1 MPYVVKAIRNSLV
14 NPVVWLVFV
23 LAFYSPV
30 SYSNGWEHTSID
42 FEVLVSALND
52 TNPNLRR
59 RAAES
64 LGFRPQAGATDAL
77 LARLGKNE
85 SVARVR
91 QEIYNAL
98 GRIAEESALDAIG
111 DCLANETTIVVRA
124 QCAAALGSYS
134 SPAAEHLALK
144 SIHDENRHV
153 RLRTVAS
160 LGSFSSA
167 STIQALIEFTR
178 DKDNSTQNTAL
189 LSLGRTGSA
198 AATPI
203 LVESLQHSN
212 NREQTLVLLR
222 ALTFLADPDAIEVI
236 QAVYERG
243 DDEDVRRHA
252 LVAIANTRAKGSESY
267 FLDALSSEDHATR
280 ILGLAVLRNF
290 GSLEQVPAITE
301 HALIESSDLFNQDS
315 KQLLSDPLR
324 TLDNLQLLN
333 EYLKTIV
340 RLDPGAGERLYA
352 KAVLPKSI
360 PRSSSAALKIAQG
373 FYDARWQS
381 IYGLGYAGTTRAA
394 ELVVA
399 SLKDSDARIRAVAI
413 RSMGVLGESTYN
425 KSIEK
430 MLSDQTAEVRWMAA
444 RVLGRLNAVG
454 SVDAI
459 LTALNDSHAQVRL
472 ESAIALGYLRARSA
486 KQKLRELAASD
497 PDPRVK
503 EAAVYAA
510 SLIK

>member
-1 MPYVVKAIRNSLV
+1 MPYVAEAIRKS
-14 NPVVWLVFV
+14 PVKPLVWLVFV
-23 LAFYSPV
+23 LAFYSPLT
-30 SYSNGWEHTSID
+30 YSNGWEHTSID
-42 FEVLVSALND
+42 FEVLVAALND
-52 TNPNLRR
+52 ANPNLRR

-64 LGFRPQAGATDAL
+64 LGFRRQDGATDAL
-77 LARLGKNE
+77 LARLEKNE
-85 SVARVR
+85 PVTRVR

-124 QCAAALGSYS
+124 QCAAALGSYD
-134 SPAAEHLALK
+134 SPAAEQFALK
-144 SIHDENRHV
+144 SIRDENQHV
-153 RLRTVAS
+153 RLRAVAS
-160 LGSFSSA
+160 LGSFSA
-167 STIQALIEFTR
+167 RATVQALIELTR
-178 DKDNSTQNTAL
+178 DKDDTIKNTAL
-189 LSLGRTGSA
+189 LSLGRTGTA

-203 LVESLQHSN
+203 LVESLQRSG

-236 QAVYERG
+236 QAVYERAE
-243 DDEDVRRHA
+243 DEDVRRHA
-252 LVAIANTRAKGSESY
+252 LVAIASTRAEGSESY
-267 FLDALSSEDHATR
+267 FLDALSSEDQATR

-301 HALIESSDLFNQDS
+301 QALIETSDLFELDS
-315 KQLLSDPLR
+315 EQLLSNPLP
-324 TLDNLQLLN
+324 TIDKLQLLN

-340 RLDPGAGERLYA
+340 RLDPGAGEHLYA
-352 KAVLPKSI
+352 KAVFPKSI
-360 PRSSSAALKIAQG
+360 PRTSSAALKIAQG

-381 IYGLGYAGTTRAA
+381 LYGLGYTGTTRAA
-394 ELVVA
+394 ELVEA

-413 RSMGVLGESTYN
+413 RSMGVLGVSTN
-425 KSIEK
+425 SESIEE
-430 MLSDQTAEVRWMAA
+430 MLFDQAAEVRWMAA

-454 SVDAI
+454 SIDAI
-459 LTALNDSHAQVRL
+459 LGALNDSHAQVRL
-472 ESAIALGYLRARSA
+472 ESAIALGYLHARSA
-486 KQKLRELAASD
+486 QQKLSELAEND

>member
-1 MPYVVKAIRNSLV
+1 MPYVVEAIRNSLLK
-14 NPVVWLVFV
+14 PLVWLVFV

-30 SYSNGWEHTSID
+30 TYSNGWEHTSID

-52 TNPNLRR
+52 ANPNLRR

-77 LARLGKNE
+77 LARLEKNE
-85 SVARVR
+85 SVTRVR

-98 GRIAEESALDAIG
+98 GRIGDESALDAIG
-111 DCLANETTIVVRA
+111 DCLANETTIAVRA

-134 SPAAEHLALK
+134 SPAAEYLALK
-144 SIHDENRHV
+144 SIRDENQHV
-153 RLRTVAS
+153 RLRAVAS

-167 STIQALIEFTR
+167 GTVQALTEFTR
-178 DKDNSTQNTAL
+178 DKDDPIKNTAL

-212 NREQTLVLLR
+212 DREQTLVLLR
-222 ALTFLADPDAIEVI
+222 ALTLLADPDAIEVI
-236 QAVYERG
+236 QAVYEHG
-243 DDEDVRRHA
+243 GDEDVRRHA
-252 LVAIANTRAKGSESY
+252 LVAMASTHAKGSESY

-301 HALIESSDLFNQDS
+301 HALIESSDLFDQDS

-324 TLDNLQLLN
+324 TIDNLHLLN

-360 PRSSSAALKIAQG
+360 PRSSSVALKIAQG

-381 IYGLGYAGTTRAA
+381 IYGLGYAGTTTAA
-394 ELVVA
+394 ELVDA

-413 RSMGVLGESTYN
+413 RSMGVLGKSTN
-425 KSIEK
+425 NEPIEK
-430 MLSDQTAEVRWMAA
+430 MLFDQAAEVRWMAA

-459 LTALNDSHAQVRL
+459 LAALNDSHAQVRL